1 MTQKRTL
8 NKWLRLRTKLFP
20 SSSPSPS
27 PNSFLPASPI
37 SLSFSILHHNLATS
51 TFIFRS
57 SISFSKYVFLHIFT
71 ITLFLTF
78 LNPASSRSS
87 IPSFEISSNDISQG
101 SGRLDLSTLNKSQM
115 IPGPRSVRGK
125 RQAVQ
130 SSTEKSTTS
139 TPASQSTTTTAC
151 VCPSS
156 STSTTGSSSTST
168 TVGTTTT
175 DGLCVCPGQQVTPTT
190 SEVESSTDL
199 PINSNSGRRLRQ
211 ELLDMEFSQSQTK
224 FEAKL
229 FKNIP
234 FLKLYF

>member
-20 SSSPSPS
+20 SSSPSP
-27 PNSFLPASPI
+27 NSFLPASPS

-57 SISFSKYVFLHIFT
+57 STSFSKYVFLHIFT

-87 IPSFEISSNDISQG
+87 IPSFEISSTDISQG

-175 DGLCVCPGQQVTPTT
+175 DGLCVCPGQQVTPTP

-211 ELLDMEFSQSQTK
+211 ELLNMEFSQSQTK

>member
-1 MTQKRTL
+1 MGTL
-8 NKWLRLRTKLFP
+8 NKWLILRTKLFP
-20 SSSPSPS
+20 SSSPSP
-27 PNSFLPASPI
+27 NSFLPAFPI
-37 SLSFSILHHNLATS
+37 SLSFSTLHNTFATS
-51 TFIFRS
+51 TLFFRS
-57 SISFSKYVFLHIFT
+57 NISISKHVFLHIFT

-78 LNPASSRSS
+78 LNPASSRSV
-87 IPSFEISSNDISQG
+87 PSFEISSNDISLG
-101 SGRLDLSTLNKSQM
+101 SGRLDLSTLNKSKM

-130 SSTEKSTTS
+130 SSTDKSTTS

-168 TVGTTTT
+168 TVGTTTP
-175 DGLCVCPGQQVTPTT
+175 DGLCVCPGQQVTPTP

-224 FEAKL
+224 FESKL